1 MKILFITD
9 NFPPEVNAPAT
20 RTYEHCREWVKSG
33 VEVTVITCA
42 PNFPR
47 GKVYEGYRN
56 KPYQKEIVDGIKVIR
71 VWSYMTRNEG
81 FVKRILDYLSFAVSS
96 FLAGLFQ
103 KSDVIIA
110 TSPQFFSVL
119 SGRALSFVKRKP
131 WIMEVRD
138 LWPESI
144 KAVGALND
152 NFVLR
157 FFERLEMCCYRSAAR
172 IVVVTDS
179 FKGNLMQRGVEPSKL
194 FVVQNGANTDLYSP
208 LPKNRELLERLNLD
222 GKIVVGYVGTF
233 GMAHNLDFILECASG
248 IDDAEIHF
256 LFVGD
261 GAEKN
266 KLMKKR
272 EELGLRN
279 VTILDTVPKSEVKSY
294 LSILDVSLINLKK
307 STLFKTVI
315 PSKIF
320 ESAAMQIPMLIGV
333 DGEARSIIERY
344 SAGIFFEPENEADF
358 SRKLHHLITD
368 KTFYEK
374 CKAGAVD
381 LAANFDRRIL
391 AQKMLDAILSV
402 QLKRRFRN

>member
-56 KPYQKEIVDGIKVIR
+56 KLYQKESIDGIKVIR
-71 VWSYMTRNEG
+71 VWSYITRNEG
-81 FVKRILDYLSFAVSS
+81 FVKRILDYLSFALAS

-103 KSDVIIA
+103 RTDVIIA
-110 TSPQFFSVL
+110 TSPQFFSAL
-119 SGRALSFVKRKP
+119 SGQALSFVKRRP

-144 KAVGALND
+144 KTVGAMKD

-157 FFERLEMCCYRSAAR
+157 FFERLEMRCYRSATR
-172 IVVVTDS
+172 IVVVTES
-179 FKGNLMQRGVEPSKL
+179 FKNNLMQRGVESDKI
-194 FVVQNGANTDLYSP
+194 FVVQNGANTDLYKP

-222 GKIVVGYVGTF
+222 GKIVVAYIGTF
-233 GMAHNLDFILECASG
+233 GMAHNLDFILKCAFG
-248 IDDAEIHF
+248 IKDAKIHF

-261 GAEKN
+261 GAERN
-266 KLMKKR
+266 KLMEKR
-272 EELGLRN
+272 AKLGLKN
-279 VTILDTVPKSEVKSY
+279 VTILDPVPKSEVKSY
-294 LSILDVSLINLKK
+294 LSIVDVSLINLKK

-320 ESAAMQIPMLIGV
+320 ESAAMQVPILIGV

-344 SAGIFFEPENEADF
+344 PAGIFFEPENESDF
-358 SRKLHHLITD
+358 SEKLHRLITD
-368 KTFYEK
+368 RTFYEK
-374 CKAGAVD
+374 CKAGAAV
-381 LAANFDRRIL
+381 LAADFDRRVL
-391 AQKMLDAILSV
+391 ACKMLDAISV
-402 QLKRRFRN
+402 V